1 MRRAYASILFPNL
14 YCCKRSGRLY
24 SSVRTFT
31 WCFIAHL
38 KKAYRYRSLPLI
50 CRIRQTYTQSTLP
63 SQILRS
69 IL

>member
-1 MRRAYASILFPNL
+1 MRWAYASILFSNL

-38 KKAYRYRSLPLI
+38 KKAYRYRYLPLI
-50 CRIRQTYTQSTLP
+50 WRIRLTYTQLTLL
-63 SQILRS
+63 SLILRS